1 MKRVAVLN
9 VGGDCPGLNAVIRAL
24 IVKGAEE
31 DIEVVGVYDG
41 FLGLVEDK
49 LTILAKEHVSGKL
62 PEGGIILG
70 SSKYDPTVNPNDLK
84 KLKNNFERYQITS
97 LILLT
102 GHTGA
107 NIALK
112 LANEGIPS
120 IIIPATVDND
130 LYWTDLSVGFLT
142 ALQIVTDALDKLH
155 STASAGH
162 RVIVVE
168 TGGDEAGWLATIGGM
183 AGGADY
189 IIVPEFELDPQDMIE
204 NIKRRYSAGRRF
216 SIVVV
221 EEKVTLPE
229 EVKNI
234 IDDPKVR
241 QYMKPAELVTEYI
254 KANLQNVECRTV
266 DLDYLQRGGTPSS
279 FDRYLAFKFG
289 VTAIDAVKK
298 GKSNVAL
305 GLDGFDIVE
314 KPFTD
319 EILKNKEI
327 SRELYEMG
335 RLFF

>member
-24 IVKGAEE
+24 IVKGANE
-31 DIEVVGVYDG
+31 DIEVVGVNDG
-41 FLGLVEDK
+41 FWGLVEDK

-70 SSKYDPTVNPNDLK
+70 SSKYDPTANPNDLK
-84 KLKNNFERYQITS
+84 KLKNNFERYQLTS

-107 NIALK
+107 KIALK
-112 LANEGIPS
+112 LADEGIPS

-130 LYWTDLSVGFLT
+130 LYWTDLSLGFLT
-142 ALQIVTDALDKLH
+142 ALQTVTDALDKLH

-162 RVIVVE
+162 RVVVVE

-189 IIVPEFELDPQDMIE
+189 IIIPEVGFEAQKIIE
-204 NIKRRYSAGRRF
+204 NIKRRYSVGRRF
-216 SIVVV
+216 SIIVV
-221 EEKVTLPE
+221 EEKVKLPY
-229 EVKNI
+229 EVLNSIGDEKI
-234 IDDPKVR
+234 RDFMRPS
-241 QYMKPAELVTEYI
+241 ELLTEYI
-254 KANLQNVECRTV
+254 KNNLENVECRTV
-266 DLDYLQRGGTPSS
+266 NLDYLQRGGTPSA

-289 VTAIDAVKK
+289 VSAIEKVKK
-298 GKSNVAL
+298 GKSNIAL
-305 GLDGFDIVE
+305 GLKGFEIVE
-314 KPFTD
+314 KPYTE

-327 SRELYEMG
+327 NKDIYEMAKM
-335 RLFF
+335 FF